1 MSRIQI
7 IKEDV
12 TVSDVNLADLTT
24 DCMFVHLE
32 DGKVDVV
39 RAQANVKIFDEYYDA
54 GKRITR
60 IDFSGGRLN
69 PKTQTPRLE

>member
-1 MSRIQI
+1 VSKIQI

-12 TVSDVNLADLTT
+12 TVSEVDLADLTT
-24 DCMFVHLE
+24 DCMFVHME
-32 DGKVDVV
+32 SGKIDVV
-39 RAQANVKIFDEYYDA
+39 RAQSMVKIFDEYYDA
-54 GKRITR
+54 GKKITR

>member
-12 TVSDVNLADLTT
+12 TVSEVNLADLTT
-24 DCMFVHLE
+24 DCMFVHME
-32 DGKVDVV
+32 NGKVDIV

-54 GKRITR
+54 GKKITR

>member
-7 IKEDV
+7 LKEDV

-39 RAQANVKIFDEYYDA
+39 RAQAMVKIFDEYYDA

>member
-1 MSRIQI
+1 MSKIQI

-12 TVSDVNLADLTT
+12 IVSDVNPADLTT

-39 RAQANVKIFDEYYDA
+39 RAQANVKIFDEYHDA

>member
-7 IKEDV
+7 LKEDV
-12 TVSDVNLADLTT
+12 IVSEVDLGDLTT

-32 DGKVDVV
+32 DGKIDVV
-39 RAQANVKIFDEYYDA
+39 RAQAMVKVFDEYHDA

>member
-7 IKEDV
+7 LKEDV
-12 TVSDVNLADLTT
+12 TVSDINLADLTT
-24 DCMFVHLE
+24 DCMFVHME
-32 DGKVDVV
+32 NGKVDVV
-39 RAQANVKIFDEYYDA
+39 LAQANVKIFDEYHDA
-54 GKRITR
+54 GKKITR

>member
-12 TVSDVNLADLTT
+12 TISDVNLADLTT
-24 DCMFVHLE
+24 DCMFVHME
-32 DGKVDVV
+32 NGKVDVV

-54 GKRITR
+54 GKKITR

>member
-12 TVSDVNLADLTT
+12 IVSEVDLGDLTT
-24 DCMFVHLE
+24 DCMFVHLD
-32 DGKVDVV
+32 DGKIDVV
-39 RAQANVKIFDEYYDA
+39 RAQAMVKIFDEYYDS
-54 GKRITR
+54 GKRITK

>member
-1 MSRIQI
+1 MSKIQI

-12 TVSDVNLADLTT
+12 TISDVNLADLTT

-32 DGKVDVV
+32 GGKVDVV
-39 RAQANVKIFDEYYDA
+39 RAQAMVKIFDEYYDA
-54 GKRITR
+54 GKKIKR

>member
-12 TVSDVNLADLTT
+12 TVSEVNLADLTT
-24 DCMFVHLE
+24 DCMFVHM
-32 DGKVDVV
+32 DNGKIDVV
-39 RAQANVKIFDEYYDA
+39 RAQAMVKIFDEYHDA
-54 GKRITR
+54 GKRITK